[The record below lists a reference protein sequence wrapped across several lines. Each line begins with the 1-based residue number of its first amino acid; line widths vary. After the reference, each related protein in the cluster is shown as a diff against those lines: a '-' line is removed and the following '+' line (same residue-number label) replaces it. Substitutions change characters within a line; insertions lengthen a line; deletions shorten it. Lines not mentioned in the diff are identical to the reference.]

1 VPASI
6 LITGAGGQV
15 ANELAESP
23 SSHRLTALNRRQLDI
38 TDRAQV
44 ENVFTEIRPDL
55 VINAAA
61 YTQVDRAEQESELA
75 YAVNRDAVA
84 NLAEACAGAGIPLL
98 HLSTDYVFDGSL
110 QRAYRESDAISPL
123 GVYGE
128 SKAAGEIA
136 LRERL
141 EAHIVLRTSWVF
153 SATGS
158 NFVKTMLRLG
168 RERETLGIV
177 DDQRGCP
184 TSAHS
189 IAAALLRIAD
199 ACLQGD
205 AVEWG
210 TYHYCGRPATTWYG
224 FARSIFAQAGGYD
237 GLELQPITTADYPT
251 PARRPA
257 NSVLDCTRI
266 ERGFGIRQ
274 SDWREELAAVLR
286 QLAD

>member
-1 VPASI
+1 MPASI

-15 ANELAESP
+15 GNELADSP
-23 SSHRLTALNRRQLDI
+23 SNHRLTALTRRQLDI
-38 TDRAQV
+38 TDRARI
-44 ENVFTEIRPDL
+44 ETVFAELKPDL

-61 YTQVDRAEQESELA
+61 YTQVDRAEQEIDLA
-75 YAVNRDAVA
+75 YADNRDGVA
-84 NLAEACAGAGIPLL
+84 NLAAACASAGIALL

-110 QRAYRESDAISPL
+110 QRAYRETDAISPL

-158 NFVKTMLRLG
+158 NFVRTMLRLG
-168 RERETLGIV
+168 RERERLGIV
-177 DDQRGCP
+177 DDQHGCP
-184 TSAHS
+184 TAAHS

-199 ACLQGD
+199 ACLEKE

-224 FARSIFAQAGGYD
+224 FAQAIFAQAEGYA
-237 GLELQPITTADYPT
+237 GLELQPIATADYPT

-257 NSVLDCTRI
+257 NSVLDCSRI
-266 ERGFGIRQ
+266 EANFGIRQ
-274 SDWREELAAVLR
+274 PDWKADLAAILAR
-286 QLAD
+286 LAD

>member
-1 VPASI
+1 MTASI

-15 ANELAESP
+15 GNELADSP
-23 SSHRLTALNRRQLDI
+23 SNHRLTALTRRQLDI
-38 TDRAQV
+38 TDRARI
-44 ENVFTEIRPDL
+44 EAVFAELQPDL

-75 YAVNRDAVA
+75 YAINRDGVA
-84 NLAEACAGAGIPLL
+84 NLAAACASAGIPLL

-110 QRAYRESDAISPL
+110 RRAYRETDAISPL

-141 EAHIVLRTSWVF
+141 ETHIVLRTSWVF
-153 SATGS
+153 SATGT
-158 NFVKTMLRLG
+158 NFVRTMLRLG
-168 RERETLGIV
+168 RERERLGIV

-189 IAAALLRIAD
+189 IAAALLCIAD
-199 ACLQGD
+199 ACLERDTIQ
-205 AVEWG
+205 WG

-224 FARSIFAQAGGYD
+224 FAGNIRAG
-237 GLELQPITTADYPT
+237 
-251 PARRPA
+251 RR
-257 NSVLDCTRI
+257 I
-266 ERGFGIRQ
+266 
-274 SDWREELAAVLR
+274 
-286 QLAD
+286 